1 MNATTCPSGAPGR
14 PRRRATRSAAAPCW
28 SSRPTS
34 RRGARSSTARPGS
47 PRCRPGSSPARS
59 AADRPVALHAGA
71 GGPPGPGERQAL
83 HAPVRPVRAA
93 GQGDR
98 RSPLHGGAVD
108 DRVRGRARPVGGDLH
123 LRDLRP
129 RRGGRPGR
137 RRDGPASLR
146 GPGVRDE
153 FSVEDLAI
161 DARDFHVYAAEWL
174 PGYVAFFVDHQLVK
188 LVEQSPGYP
197 MQFMLDIYEFPE
209 DQPPQ
214 PADAYPKQFV
224 VDYFRGYRSPGE
236 QRVNGIKVGCPPA
249 ESARTSSTEPQH
261 RGSGTCR
268 RRSSM
273 RRTGAAR
280 QAGRPA
286 PPGQQRLSGR
296 PGRRLPGRMARAPA
310 VGARLAS
317 TDLEDDRITSKR
329 ART

>member
-1 MNATTCPSGAPGR
+1 MTDPVEA
-14 PRRRATRSAAAPCW
+14 RRVVDPVSKDGYELEFEDTFDGDSLDLTRWLPHYLPQW
-28 SSRPTS
+28 SSREAS
-34 RRGARSSTARPGS
+34 AARYEVGGGALRLVIEADQPPWCPSSTARPGS

-59 AADRPVALHAGA
+59 AAPSASRASRRGWWSARPRRT
-71 GGPPGPGERQAL
+71 PGST
-83 HAPVRPVRAA
+83 RPSTACSSCARS
-93 GQGDR
+93 DR

-137 RRDGPASLR
+137 RRDGPASLGDPR
-146 GPGVRDE
+146 IRDE

-161 DARDFHVYAAEWL
+161 DARDFHVYAAEWT

-224 VDYFRGYRSPGE
+224 VDYFRGYRST
-236 QRVNGIKVGCPPA
+236 QAN
-249 ESARTSSTEPQH
+249 
-261 RGSGTCR
+261 SG
-268 RRSSM
+268 
-273 RRTGAAR
+273 
-280 QAGRPA
+280 
-286 PPGQQRLSGR
+286 
-296 PGRRLPGRMARAPA
+296 
-310 VGARLAS
+310 
-317 TDLEDDRITSKR
+317 
-329 ART
+329 